1 MEYNWGNTS
10 TPEEPEKFKKIL
22 VAVSGNTSDEDAITF
37 ACILAKK
44 SRAVIN
50 VVYIVEVKRSLPI
63 DAVIKSDL
71 NKAEHILNRAE
82 DIAAD
87 NDYEIKTDILQAR
100 EAGVA
105 IVDNAAEKDID
116 LILMGLD
123 YKKRFGMFHL
133 GDVIPYVLEEAPCR
147 VLLIRRP
154 MAGKGKS

>member
-1 MEYNWGNTS
+1 MAYNWGSSTNT
-10 TPEEPEKFKKIL
+10 EEAEKIKKIL
-22 VAVSGNTSDEDAITF
+22 VAVSGNTSDEDAVTF
-37 ACILAKK
+37 ACILAKR
-44 SRAVIN
+44 SHAEISVI
-50 VVYIVEVKRSLPI
+50 YIIEVKRSLPI

-71 NKAEHILNRAE
+71 NKAEKILTRAE

-87 NDYEIKTDILQAR
+87 NDFEIKTDVLQSR

-105 IVDNAAEKDID
+105 IVDSAVEKDID

-154 MAGKGKS
+154 AGKGKK

>member
-1 MEYNWGNTS
+1 MTYNWGNTPN
-10 TPEEPEKFKKIL
+10 PEEPEKFKKIL

-44 SRAVIN
+44 SRAEIY
-50 VVYIVEVKRSLPI
+50 VVYIIEVKRSLPI

-71 NKAEHILNRAE
+71 NKAEKILTRAE
-82 DIAAD
+82 DIASD
-87 NDYEIKTDILQAR
+87 HDSDIKTDVLQAR

-105 IVDNAAEKDID
+105 IVDSAVEKDID

-133 GDVIPYVLEEAPCR
+133 GDAIPYVLEEAPCR

-154 MAGKGKS
+154 MAGKGK

>member
-1 MEYNWGNTS
+1 MAYNWGSS
-10 TPEEPEKFKKIL
+10 TNIEEAEKIKKIL
-22 VAVSGNTSDEDAITF
+22 VAVSGNTSDEDAVTF
-37 ACILAKK
+37 ACILAKR
-44 SRAVIN
+44 SHAEIY
-50 VVYIVEVKRSLPI
+50 VVYIIEVKRSLPI

-71 NKAEHILNRAE
+71 NKAEKILTRAE

-87 NDYEIKTDILQAR
+87 NDFEIKTDVLQAR

-105 IVDNAAEKDID
+105 IVDSAVEKDID

-147 VLLIRRP
+147 VMLIRRP
-154 MAGKGKS
+154 AGKGKK

>member
-1 MEYNWGNTS
+1 MAYNWGSSTNT
-10 TPEEPEKFKKIL
+10 EEAEKIKKIL
-22 VAVSGNTSDEDAITF
+22 VAVSGNTSDEDAVTF
-37 ACILAKK
+37 ACILAKR
-44 SRAVIN
+44 SHAEIYVI
-50 VVYIVEVKRSLPI
+50 YIIEVKRSLPI

-71 NKAEHILNRAE
+71 NKAEKILTRAE

-87 NDYEIKTDILQAR
+87 NDFEIKTDVLQSR

-105 IVDNAAEKDID
+105 IVDSAVEKDID

-154 MAGKGKS
+154 AGKGKK